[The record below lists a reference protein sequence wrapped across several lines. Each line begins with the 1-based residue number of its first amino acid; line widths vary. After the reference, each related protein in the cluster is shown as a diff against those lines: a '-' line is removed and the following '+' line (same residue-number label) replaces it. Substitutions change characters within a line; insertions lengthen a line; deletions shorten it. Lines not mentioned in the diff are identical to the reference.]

1 MKASRILVVLHQLSR
16 TGAPRLSLDYAE
28 ALAAEASLRIVSW
41 EGGPLLDWARRLGP
55 TTVLRPE
62 GAGRLLPR
70 RLASDGAT
78 QLVAGVGS
86 RTRSLGQAASLRRW
100 QPDLVYVS
108 SVEALPQVRMLRLGH
123 VPVVLHVHELGTAL
137 EWFDRGHPNLL
148 RTVPERYAA
157 VSSAVARDLVSI
169 VGAPAER
176 VAVVPPHVPGP
187 ALPPAPVLSRA
198 ATERGPFIV
207 GGAGKP
213 SWTKGL
219 DLWLLAAR
227 EVVDRVGPEAVR
239 FVWVGFRD
247 DRDGLEFR
255 AMIAKL
261 GLDASVELV
270 PETDRPLE
278 LFARFDVL
286 AVTSWEESASLVV
299 LEAMSIGVPVV
310 CFALSG
316 GPPEEVGDAGVVL
329 PIMSPSS
336 LADAIVDLAGDP
348 ARRDSLAESGI
359 ERVAEHFQR
368 ARSVAA
374 LADVFDATLGGARRD

>member
-28 ALAAEASLRIVSW
+28 AFAAEASLRIVSW
-41 EGGPLLDWARRLGP
+41 EGGPLTDWARRLGP
-55 TTVLRPE
+55 TSILRPDA
-62 GAGRLLPR
+62 AGRLLPR

-78 QLVAGVGS
+78 QLVAGLGS

-137 EWFDRGHPNLL
+137 EWFDRGHPDLL
-148 RTVPERYAA
+148 RTVPERFAA
-157 VSSAVARDLVSI
+157 VSSAVARDLVRI
-169 VGAPAER
+169 VGVPAER
-176 VAVVPPHVPGP
+176 IAVVPPH
-187 ALPPAPVLSRA
+187 APVSA
-198 ATERGPFIV
+198 AAVGARGAGARDAGRPFVV

-227 EVVDRVGPEAVR
+227 EVVDRMGPEAVR
-239 FVWVGFRD
+239 FVWVGYRD
-247 DRDGLEFR
+247 NRDGLEFR
-255 AMIAKL
+255 AMIARL
-261 GLDASVELV
+261 GLEASVELV

-278 LFARFDVL
+278 HFARFDVL

-329 PIMSPSS
+329 PTMSPSS
-336 LADAIVDLAGDP
+336 LADAIVDLAGSGTKLESLGS
-348 ARRDSLAESGI
+348 AGMRRVRESYGR
-359 ERVAEHFQR
+359 ES
-368 ARSVAA
+368 SVAA
-374 LADVFDATLGGARRD
+374 LAALFDACLAARDSR